1 MDWSKIIYEIED
13 KIPLSGS
20 LATILGVRYQY
31 ISDLKTGK
39 TKIPNGEFVL
49 SLIKNLNINPDWL
62 KGESDEIINLK
73 NTTSSEKPAI
83 LQELEKMAKEAA
95 KETIEEQEQELIRMK
110 MQLENL
116 IQEREYLKQEERL
129 AKVEN
134 RQEELDKIYREM
146 YDLYYNTPKE
156 TKPKRV
162 IRRSMGSKGII
173 TEKQGILYPDGTF
186 IEDSKLPEE
195 VKEPATLYTAAY
207 EEPEE
212 TVDLPLAQN
221 LAAGIP
227 VEASDVNDTFPVPKK
242 LIPNKRK
249 KYCVAKIKGSSMTE
263 AGIENGS
270 CVLLE
275 YTDQPIDGEIMVVSY
290 NSNTTL
296 KLLHQNIKGEWELLY
311 RDGSGAKIELKD
323 GDWEV
328 KGRFVAVLPKK
339 RQ

>member
-62 KGESDEIINLK
+62 KGESDEIINVK
-73 NTTSSEKPAI
+73 NTASSKKPAI

-110 MQLENL
+110 MQLENF

-195 VKEPATLYTAAY
+195 VKESTPSYTADY
-207 EEPEE
+207 EDPEE
-212 TVDLPLAQN
+212 TEELPLAVN
-221 LAAGIP
+221 LAAGVP
-227 VEASDVNDTFPVPKK
+227 VEAADSGETYPVPKRFIK
-242 LIPNKRK
+242 QNK
-249 KYCVAKIKGSSMTE
+249 KYCVAKINGTSMTE
-263 AGIENGS
+263 ADIPDGS
-270 CVLLE
+270 YVLLE
-275 YTDQPIDGEIMVVSY
+275 YTDQPVNGKNMVVKY
-290 NSNTTL
+290 GSNTTL
-296 KLLHQNIKGEWELLY
+296 KLLHQIEKGSWELLY
-311 RDGSGAKIELKD
+311 CDGSGAKIELKD

-328 KGRFVAVLPKK
+328 KGKFITVLPKK
-339 RQ
+339 R

>member
-1 MDWSKIIYEIED
+1 
-13 KIPLSGS
+13 
-20 LATILGVRYQY
+20 
-31 ISDLKTGK
+31 
-39 TKIPNGEFVL
+39 
-49 SLIKNLNINPDWL
+49 
-62 KGESDEIINLK
+62 
-73 NTTSSEKPAI
+73 
-83 LQELEKMAKEAA
+83 
-95 KETIEEQEQELIRMK
+95 
-110 MQLENL
+110 
-116 IQEREYLKQEERL
+116 
-129 AKVEN
+129 
-134 RQEELDKIYREM
+134 M

-186 IEDSKLPEE
+186 IEDSKVPEE
-195 VKEPATLYTAAY
+195 VKEPAPLYTAAY

-311 RDGSGAKIELKD
+311 QDGSGAKIELKD

>member
-186 IEDSKLPEE
+186 IEDSKVPEE
-195 VKEPATLYTAAY
+195 VKEPAPLYTAAY

-311 RDGSGAKIELKD
+311 QDGSGAKIELKD

>member
-95 KETIEEQEQELIRMK
+95 KETREEQEHEFIRMN

-195 VKEPATLYTAAY
+195 VKEPAPLYTADY

-275 YTDQPIDGEIMVVSY
+275 YTDQPIDGDIMVVSY

-311 RDGSGAKIELKD
+311 QDGSGAKIELKD

>member
-1 MDWSKIIYEIED
+1 MDIYKRFTYLREQRGLNKSAYAKFLSITPSEISDIENGEIEPS
-13 KIPLSGS
+13 KRI
-20 LATILGVRYQY
+20 
-31 ISDLKTGK
+31 ISRLVEKQ
-39 TKIPNGEFVL
+39 
-49 SLIKNLNINPDWL
+49 NINAGWL
-62 KGESDEIINLK
+62 LTGLGEPFLKEEI
-73 NTTSSEKPAI
+73 EPPKPAI
-83 LQELEKMAKEAA
+83 LQELENTALEATA
-95 KETIEEQEQELIRMK
+95 QKFAEH
-110 MQLENL
+110 
-116 IQEREYLKQEERL
+116 
-129 AKVEN
+129 EN
-134 RQEELDKIYREM
+134 RFTEIEAELRELRS
-146 YDLYYNTPKE
+146 LYEQKFKNEPLQT
-156 TKPKRV
+156 
-162 IRRSMGSKGII
+162 
-173 TEKQGILYPDGTF
+173 
-186 IEDSKLPEE
+186 DS
-195 VKEPATLYTAAY
+195 VSEPVPSYTAYY

-212 TVDLPLAQN
+212 TIDLPLAQN

-275 YTDQPIDGEIMVVSY
+275 YTDQPIDGEVMVVSY

-328 KGRFVAVLPKK
+328 KGRFVTVLPKK

>member
-49 SLIKNLNINPDWL
+49 SVIKNLNINPDWL

-186 IEDSKLPEE
+186 IEDSKVPEE
-195 VKEPATLYTAAY
+195 VKEPAPLYTAAY

-227 VEASDVNDTFPVPKK
+227 VEASDVNDTSPVPKK

-311 RDGSGAKIELKD
+311 QDGSGAKIELKD

>member
-186 IEDSKLPEE
+186 IEDSKGPEE
-195 VKEPATLYTAAY
+195 VKEPAPLYTAAY

>member
-186 IEDSKLPEE
+186 IEDSKVPEE
-195 VKEPATLYTAAY
+195 VKEPAPLYTADY
-207 EEPEE
+207 EELEE

-311 RDGSGAKIELKD
+311 QDGSGAKIELKD

>member
-73 NTTSSEKPAI
+73 NTTSSEKPAM

-116 IQEREYLKQEERL
+116 MQEREYLKQEERL

-186 IEDSKLPEE
+186 IEDSKDPEE
-195 VKEPATLYTAAY
+195 VKEPAPLYTADY
-207 EEPEE
+207 EEPEK

>member
-62 KGESDEIINLK
+62 KGESEEIINLK

-83 LQELEKMAKEAA
+83 LQELEKTAVEATA
-95 KETIEEQEQELIRMK
+95 QKFAEH
-110 MQLENL
+110 
-116 IQEREYLKQEERL
+116 
-129 AKVEN
+129 EN
-134 RQEELDKIYREM
+134 RFTKIEAELRELRS
-146 YDLYYNTPKE
+146 LYEQKFKNEP
-156 TKPKRV
+156 P
-162 IRRSMGSKGII
+162 
-173 TEKQGILYPDGTF
+173 QPD
-186 IEDSKLPEE
+186 S
-195 VKEPATLYTAAY
+195 VSEPAPLYTADY
-207 EEPEE
+207 EEPEK

-311 RDGSGAKIELKD
+311 RDGSGAKIELKN

>member
-1 MDWSKIIYEIED
+1 MENLQKIIGNRLKYIRERYFKLNQTTFALDLNTNQTTLSKYENGSTALPDDI
-13 KIPLSGS
+13 KFILSEKGINVHWLLTGEGEPFLKEGS
-20 LATILGVRYQY
+20 
-31 ISDLKTGK
+31 
-39 TKIPNGEFVL
+39 E
-49 SLIKNLNINPDWL
+49 
-62 KGESDEIINLK
+62 
-73 NTTSSEKPAI
+73 SEKPAI
-83 LQELEKMAKEAA
+83 LQELEKTAVEATA
-95 KETIEEQEQELIRMK
+95 
-110 MQLENL
+110 
-116 IQEREYLKQEERL
+116 
-129 AKVEN
+129 
-134 RQEELDKIYREM
+134 
-146 YDLYYNTPKE
+146 PK
-156 TKPKRV
+156 
-162 IRRSMGSKGII
+162 
-173 TEKQGILYPDGTF
+173 F
-186 IEDSKLPEE
+186 IEQDNRIKRIEAELRELRSLYEQKFQNALSQPDSIS
-195 VKEPATLYTAAY
+195 EPAPSYTAAY

-275 YTDQPIDGEIMVVSY
+275 YTDQPIDGDIMVVSY

-311 RDGSGAKIELKD
+311 QDGSGAKIELKD
-323 GDWEV
+323 EDWEV

>member
-95 KETIEEQEQELIRMK
+95 KETIEEQEQEFIRMK

-195 VKEPATLYTAAY
+195 VKEPAPLYTAAY

-212 TVDLPLAQN
+212 TIDLPLAQN

>member
-195 VKEPATLYTAAY
+195 VKEPAPLYTADY

-212 TVDLPLAQN
+212 SIDLPLAQN

-249 KYCVAKIKGSSMTE
+249 KYCVAKIKGSSMIE

>member
-1 MDWSKIIYEIED
+1 MDIYKRFTYLREQRGLNKSAYAKFLSITPSEISDIENGEIEPS
-13 KIPLSGS
+13 KRI
-20 LATILGVRYQY
+20 
-31 ISDLKTGK
+31 ISRLVEKQ
-39 TKIPNGEFVL
+39 
-49 SLIKNLNINPDWL
+49 NINAGWL
-62 KGESDEIINLK
+62 LTGLGEPFLKEEI
-73 NTTSSEKPAI
+73 EPPKPAI
-83 LQELEKMAKEAA
+83 LQELENTALEATA
-95 KETIEEQEQELIRMK
+95 QKFAEH
-110 MQLENL
+110 
-116 IQEREYLKQEERL
+116 
-129 AKVEN
+129 EN
-134 RQEELDKIYREM
+134 RFTEIEAELRELRS
-146 YDLYYNTPKE
+146 LYEQKFKNEP
-156 TKPKRV
+156 P
-162 IRRSMGSKGII
+162 
-173 TEKQGILYPDGTF
+173 QPD
-186 IEDSKLPEE
+186 S
-195 VKEPATLYTAAY
+195 VSEPAPLYTAAY

-270 CVLLE
+270 CILLE

>member
-186 IEDSKLPEE
+186 IEDSKVPEE
-195 VKEPATLYTAAY
+195 VKEPAPLYTTAY

-227 VEASDVNDTFPVPKK
+227 VEASDVNDTFPVSKK

-311 RDGSGAKIELKD
+311 RDGSGAKIELKN

>member
-1 MDWSKIIYEIED
+1 MWI
-13 KIPLSGS
+13 
-20 LATILGVRYQY
+20 
-31 ISDLKTGK
+31 
-39 TKIPNGEFVL
+39 
-49 SLIKNLNINPDWL
+49 L
-62 KGESDEIINLK
+62 KGEGTMFDAKPSQQNNPLIIELENFIKDNTMQEFNNFKEKLYHQEIKLGNLEKIIQKHSEIINAGIQPD
-73 NTTSSEKPAI
+73 SVSES
-83 LQELEKMAKEAA
+83 
-95 KETIEEQEQELIRMK
+95 
-110 MQLENL
+110 
-116 IQEREYLKQEERL
+116 
-129 AKVEN
+129 
-134 RQEELDKIYREM
+134 
-146 YDLYYNTPKE
+146 TP
-156 TKPKRV
+156 
-162 IRRSMGSKGII
+162 S
-173 TEKQGILYPDGTF
+173 
-186 IEDSKLPEE
+186 
-195 VKEPATLYTAAY
+195 YTAAY

-311 RDGSGAKIELKD
+311 QDGSGAKIELKD

-328 KGRFVAVLPKK
+328 KGRFVAILPKK

>member
-186 IEDSKLPEE
+186 IEDSKGPEE
-195 VKEPATLYTAAY
+195 VKEPAPLYTAAY

-275 YTDQPIDGEIMVVSY
+275 YTDQPIDGDIMVVSY

-311 RDGSGAKIELKD
+311 RDGSGAKIELKN

>member
-1 MDWSKIIYEIED
+1 MNIGDRLRKIRKDKGLDQGDFANFLNISQQNLSNYETNKRDIPEQI
-13 KIPLSGS
+13 KIKLQQNGVNLNWLISG
-20 LATILGVRYQY
+20 
-31 ISDLKTGK
+31 D
-39 TKIPNGEFVL
+39 GEPF
-49 SLIKNLNINPDWL
+49 IKN
-62 KGESDEIINLK
+62 
-73 NTTSSEKPAI
+73 A
-83 LQELEKMAKEAA
+83 
-95 KETIEEQEQELIRMK
+95 EEPK
-110 MQLENL
+110 KSAL
-116 IQEREYLKQEERL
+116 IQEIENT
-129 AKVEN
+129 AVEAIAPKFIEQDN
-134 RQEELDKIYREM
+134 RIKRIEEELK
-146 YDLYYNTPKE
+146 DL
-156 TKPKRV
+156 
-162 IRRSMGSKGII
+162 RS
-173 TEKQGILYPDGTF
+173 LYEQKFKNEHPQPD
-186 IEDSKLPEE
+186 S
-195 VKEPATLYTAAY
+195 VSEPAPLYTADY

-212 TVDLPLAQN
+212 TIDLPLAQN

>member
-83 LQELEKMAKEAA
+83 LQELEKMVKEAA
-95 KETIEEQEQELIRMK
+95 KETIEEQEQEFIRMK

-186 IEDSKLPEE
+186 IEDSKVPEE
-195 VKEPATLYTAAY
+195 VKEPAPLYTAAY

>member
-1 MDWSKIIYEIED
+1 MDIYKRFTYLREQRGLNKSAYAKFLSITPSEISDIENGEIEPS
-13 KIPLSGS
+13 KRI
-20 LATILGVRYQY
+20 
-31 ISDLKTGK
+31 ISRLVEKQ
-39 TKIPNGEFVL
+39 
-49 SLIKNLNINPDWL
+49 NINAGWL
-62 KGESDEIINLK
+62 LTGLGEPFLKDEI
-73 NTTSSEKPAI
+73 EPPKPAI
-83 LQELEKMAKEAA
+83 LQELEKTAIEATAQKFAEHENRFTEIEAKL
-95 KETIEEQEQELIRMK
+95 QELRS
-110 MQLENL
+110 
-116 IQEREYLKQEERL
+116 
-129 AKVEN
+129 
-134 RQEELDKIYREM
+134 
-146 YDLYYNTPKE
+146 LYEQKFKNEP
-156 TKPKRV
+156 P
-162 IRRSMGSKGII
+162 
-173 TEKQGILYPDGTF
+173 QPD
-186 IEDSKLPEE
+186 S
-195 VKEPATLYTAAY
+195 VSEPAPLYTADY

-275 YTDQPIDGEIMVVSY
+275 YTDQPIDGDIMVVSY

-311 RDGSGAKIELKD
+311 QDGSGAKIELKD

>member
-1 MDWSKIIYEIED
+1 MDQGDFANFLNISQQNLSNYETNKRDIPEQIKIKLQQNGVNLNWLI
-13 KIPLSGS
+13 SG
-20 LATILGVRYQY
+20 
-31 ISDLKTGK
+31 D
-39 TKIPNGEFVL
+39 GEPF
-49 SLIKNLNINPDWL
+49 IKN
-62 KGESDEIINLK
+62 
-73 NTTSSEKPAI
+73 A
-83 LQELEKMAKEAA
+83 
-95 KETIEEQEQELIRMK
+95 EEPK
-110 MQLENL
+110 KSAL
-116 IQEREYLKQEERL
+116 IQEIENT
-129 AKVEN
+129 AVEAIAPKFIEQDN
-134 RQEELDKIYREM
+134 RIKRIEEELK
-146 YDLYYNTPKE
+146 DL
-156 TKPKRV
+156 
-162 IRRSMGSKGII
+162 RS
-173 TEKQGILYPDGTF
+173 LYEQKFKNEPPQPD
-186 IEDSKLPEE
+186 S
-195 VKEPATLYTAAY
+195 VSEPAPLYTAAY

-311 RDGSGAKIELKD
+311 QDGSGAKIELKN

>member
-1 MDWSKIIYEIED
+1 MENLQKIIGNRLKYIRERYFKLNQTTFALDLNTNQTTLSKYENGSTALPDDI
-13 KIPLSGS
+13 KFILSEKGINVHWLLTGEGEPFLKEGS
-20 LATILGVRYQY
+20 
-31 ISDLKTGK
+31 
-39 TKIPNGEFVL
+39 E
-49 SLIKNLNINPDWL
+49 
-62 KGESDEIINLK
+62 
-73 NTTSSEKPAI
+73 SEKPAI
-83 LQELEKMAKEAA
+83 LQELEKTAVEATA
-95 KETIEEQEQELIRMK
+95 QKFAEH
-110 MQLENL
+110 
-116 IQEREYLKQEERL
+116 
-129 AKVEN
+129 EN
-134 RQEELDKIYREM
+134 RFTEIEAELRELRS
-146 YDLYYNTPKE
+146 LYEQKFKNEP
-156 TKPKRV
+156 P
-162 IRRSMGSKGII
+162 
-173 TEKQGILYPDGTF
+173 QPD
-186 IEDSKLPEE
+186 S
-195 VKEPATLYTAAY
+195 VSEPAPSYTAAY

-275 YTDQPIDGEIMVVSY
+275 YTDQPIDGDIMVVSY

-311 RDGSGAKIELKD
+311 QDGSGAKIELKD

>member
-173 TEKQGILYPDGTF
+173 TEKQGILYHDGTF
-186 IEDSKLPEE
+186 IEDSKVPEE
-195 VKEPATLYTAAY
+195 VKEPAPLYTAAY

>member
-195 VKEPATLYTAAY
+195 VKEPAPLYTAAY

-311 RDGSGAKIELKD
+311 RDGSGAKIELKN

>member
-95 KETIEEQEQELIRMK
+95 KETIEEQEQEFIRMK

-195 VKEPATLYTAAY
+195 VKESIPSYTADY
-207 EEPEE
+207 EEPEDME
-212 TVDLPLAQN
+212 ELPLAVN
-221 LAAGIP
+221 LAAGVP
-227 VEASDVNDTFPVPKK
+227 VEAADSGETYPVPKRFIK
-242 LIPNKRK
+242 KNK
-249 KYCVAKIKGSSMTE
+249 KYCVAKISGTSMTE
-263 AGIENGS
+263 ADIPDDS
-270 CVLLE
+270 YVLLE
-275 YTDQPIDGEIMVVSY
+275 YTDQPVNGKNMVVKY
-290 NSNTTL
+290 GSNTTL
-296 KLLHQNIKGEWELLY
+296 KLLHQTETGSWELLY
-311 RDGSGAKIELKD
+311 CDGSGAKIELKD

-328 KGRFVAVLPKK
+328 KGKFITVLPKK
-339 RQ
+339 R

>member
-1 MDWSKIIYEIED
+1 MDIYKRFTYLREQRGLNKSAYAKFLSITPSEISDIENGEIEPS
-13 KIPLSGS
+13 KRI
-20 LATILGVRYQY
+20 
-31 ISDLKTGK
+31 ISRLVEKQ
-39 TKIPNGEFVL
+39 
-49 SLIKNLNINPDWL
+49 NINAGWL
-62 KGESDEIINLK
+62 LTGLGEPFLKEEI
-73 NTTSSEKPAI
+73 EPPKPAI
-83 LQELEKMAKEAA
+83 LQELENTALEATA
-95 KETIEEQEQELIRMK
+95 QKFAEH
-110 MQLENL
+110 
-116 IQEREYLKQEERL
+116 
-129 AKVEN
+129 EN
-134 RQEELDKIYREM
+134 RFTEIEAELRELRS
-146 YDLYYNTPKE
+146 LYEQKFKNEP
-156 TKPKRV
+156 P
-162 IRRSMGSKGII
+162 
-173 TEKQGILYPDGTF
+173 QPD
-186 IEDSKLPEE
+186 S
-195 VKEPATLYTAAY
+195 VSEPATLYTAAY

-311 RDGSGAKIELKD
+311 RDGSGAKIELKN

>member
-83 LQELEKMAKEAA
+83 LQELEKMVKEAA
-95 KETIEEQEQELIRMK
+95 KETIEEQEQEFIRMK

-186 IEDSKLPEE
+186 IEDSKVPEE
-195 VKEPATLYTAAY
+195 VKEPTPLYTAAY

>member
-1 MDWSKIIYEIED
+1 
-13 KIPLSGS
+13 
-20 LATILGVRYQY
+20 
-31 ISDLKTGK
+31 
-39 TKIPNGEFVL
+39 
-49 SLIKNLNINPDWL
+49 
-62 KGESDEIINLK
+62 
-73 NTTSSEKPAI
+73 
-83 LQELEKMAKEAA
+83 
-95 KETIEEQEQELIRMK
+95 MK

-116 IQEREYLKQEERL
+116 IHEREYLKQEERL

-186 IEDSKLPEE
+186 IEDSKLLEE
-195 VKEPATLYTAAY
+195 VKESAPSYTASY

-311 RDGSGAKIELKD
+311 RDGSGAKIELKN

-339 RQ
+339 RL

>member
-95 KETIEEQEQELIRMK
+95 KETIEEQEQEFIRMK

-195 VKEPATLYTAAY
+195 VKEPAPLYTAAY

-212 TVDLPLAQN
+212 TIDLPLAQN

-270 CVLLE
+270 CILLE

>member
-186 IEDSKLPEE
+186 IEDSKVPEE
-195 VKEPATLYTAAY
+195 VKEPAPLYTAAY

-221 LAAGIP
+221 LATGIP

-311 RDGSGAKIELKD
+311 QDGSGAKIELKD

>member
-1 MDWSKIIYEIED
+1 
-13 KIPLSGS
+13 
-20 LATILGVRYQY
+20 
-31 ISDLKTGK
+31 
-39 TKIPNGEFVL
+39 
-49 SLIKNLNINPDWL
+49 
-62 KGESDEIINLK
+62 
-73 NTTSSEKPAI
+73 
-83 LQELEKMAKEAA
+83 
-95 KETIEEQEQELIRMK
+95 
-110 MQLENL
+110 
-116 IQEREYLKQEERL
+116 
-129 AKVEN
+129 
-134 RQEELDKIYREM
+134 M
-146 YDLYYNTPKE
+146 YDFYYNTPKE

-186 IEDSKLPEE
+186 IEDSKVPEE
-195 VKEPATLYTAAY
+195 VKEPAPLYTADY

-275 YTDQPIDGEIMVVSY
+275 YTDQPIDGDIMVVSY

-311 RDGSGAKIELKD
+311 QDGSGAKIELKD

>member
-116 IQEREYLKQEERL
+116 MQEREYLKQEERL

-186 IEDSKLPEE
+186 IEDSKDPEE
-195 VKEPATLYTAAY
+195 VKEPAPLYTADY

-290 NSNTTL
+290 NSTTTL